1 MLNTGLRTGRNQAAQ
16 LALAAVVGLSTLAF
30 GAVPSRAD
38 DDISL
43 LKASYRRPADIP
55 FPADNPYTP
64 EKAALGKSLFFD
76 PRLSGHQNVNCA
88 SCHNPSFG
96 WEVPLRGAVGSQNTT
111 LPRKSPTILNQAWGG
126 PHFFWDGRADSL
138 EQQAKGPIEADVEM
152 NLPLSEAAG
161 RLQRIPEYRKW
172 FNIAFPRRGVTGDT
186 IVAAIATYE
195 RTVVS
200 SYAPFD
206 TWVDGDD
213 NAISESAK
221 RGFALF
227 NGKANCS
234 SCHSGWNF
242 SDGNFHDT
250 GVGTSDI
257 GRGAIDPM
265 AMHAFKTPSLR
276 NVTQRAPYMHDG
288 SLADLDAVM
297 QRYISVTVDGP
308 PRTTD
313 LLPVDL
319 GSGETRDIIEF
330 LKTLTGS
337 KSTVS
342 LPELPE

>member
-1 MLNTGLRTGRNQAAQ
+1 MLKTGLRTGGNEAAQ
-16 LALAAVVGLSTLAF
+16 LTLAAVVCLSALVF

-38 DDISL
+38 DDLSL
-43 LKASYRRPADIP
+43 LKASYRRPAEIP

-76 PRLSGHQNVNCA
+76 PRLSSHQNMNCA

-111 LPRKSPTILNQAWGG
+111 LPRKSPTVLNQAWSG

-138 EQQAKGPIEADVEM
+138 EDQAKGPIQTPAEM
-152 NLPLSEAAG
+152 NLPLSEAAS
-161 RLQRIPEYRKW
+161 RLRRIPEYSKW
-172 FNIAFPRRGVTGDT
+172 FKIVFPQYGVTGDT
-186 IVAAIATYE
+186 IVAALATYE

-206 TWVDGDD
+206 AWVDGDD
-213 NAISESAK
+213 NAISASAK

-234 SCHSGWNF
+234 SCHRGWNF

-250 GVGTSDI
+250 GVGTSDM
-257 GRGAIDPM
+257 GRGAIDPL
-265 AMHAFKTPSLR
+265 AMYAFKTPSLR
-276 NVTQRAPYMHDG
+276 SITQRAPYMHDG

-297 QRYISVTVDGP
+297 QRYISVAVDGP
-308 PRTTD
+308 PRSTD
-313 LLPVDL
+313 LQPVDL
-319 GSGETRDIIEF
+319 DSGETRDVIEF
-330 LKTLTGS
+330 LKTLTGT
-337 KSTVS
+337 KTTVS
-342 LPELPE
+342 LPELPD